1 MGGEVTREEVIGDIN
16 RMSRNK
22 IKIKELKEIFDI
34 TMFTPDEISFLYKK
48 FLQLKPN
55 KDSVITT
62 YQQFMQCDFM
72 RNSPFGFHLL
82 EVFRLV
88 DVKETYENNFIESL
102 FQVVNE
108 VISFRMFVLIMFCFS
123 EHIDNEQ
130 KSVIYF
136 KLFDFDNDEKISK
149 NDIETYLCNLSKSP
163 EELIDIPLR
172 EYNNDTVD
180 TNKDNNISQMEL
192 PNTIKEQKQERQQ
205 SDADLLTLVENKR
218 IKEEEQKDTVINV
231 NNNTNDNIKEE
242 ERALYRKIAEMIIN
256 ESSNKDYL
264 SYTDFKYM
272 FIGSQYLKDYTH
284 NIYLYD

>member
-1 MGGEVTREEVIGDIN
+1 
-16 RMSRNK
+16 
-22 IKIKELKEIFDI
+22 
-34 TMFTPDEISFLYKK
+34 
-48 FLQLKPN
+48 
-55 KDSVITT
+55 
-62 YQQFMQCDFM
+62 M

-136 KLFDFDNDEKISK
+136 QLFDFDNDEKISK

-205 SDADLLTLVENKR
+205 SDADLLTLVD
-218 IKEEEQKDTVINV
+218 IK
-231 NNNTNDNIKEE
+231 
-242 ERALYRKIAEMIIN
+242 
-256 ESSNKDYL
+256 
-264 SYTDFKYM
+264 
-272 FIGSQYLKDYTH
+272 G
-284 NIYLYD
+284 

>member
-1 MGGEVTREEVIGDIN
+1 
-16 RMSRNK
+16 MSRNK

-48 FLQLKPN
+48 FLQLKLN
-55 KDSVITT
+55 KDSVIT

-88 DVKETYENNFIESL
+88 DVKETYENNFIKSL

-149 NDIETYLCNLSKSP
+149 NDIETYLCNLSKSS

-218 IKEEEQKDTVINV
+218 IKEDEQKDTVINV

>member
-48 FLQLKPN
+48 FLQLKLN
-55 KDSVITT
+55 KDSLIT

-218 IKEEEQKDTVINV
+218 IKEDEQKDTVINV

>member
-16 RMSRNK
+16 RMSRNE

-55 KDSVITT
+55 KDSVIT

-72 RNSPFGFHLL
+72 RNYPFGFHLL

-136 KLFDFDNDEKISK
+136 
-149 NDIETYLCNLSKSP
+149 
-163 EELIDIPLR
+163 
-172 EYNNDTVD
+172 
-180 TNKDNNISQMEL
+180 
-192 PNTIKEQKQERQQ
+192 
-205 SDADLLTLVENKR
+205 
-218 IKEEEQKDTVINV
+218 
-231 NNNTNDNIKEE
+231 
-242 ERALYRKIAEMIIN
+242 
-256 ESSNKDYL
+256 
-264 SYTDFKYM
+264 
-272 FIGSQYLKDYTH
+272 
-284 NIYLYD
+284 

>member
-22 IKIKELKEIFDI
+22 IKRKELKEIFDI

-55 KDSVITT
+55 KDSVIT

>member
-55 KDSVITT
+55 KDSVIT

-205 SDADLLTLVENKR
+205 SDADLLTLVDNKR
-218 IKEEEQKDTVINV
+218 IKEDEQKDTVINV

-242 ERALYRKIAEMIIN
+242 ERAIYRKIAEMIIN

>member
-55 KDSVITT
+55 KDSVIT

-149 NDIETYLCNLSKSP
+149 NDIETYHCNLSKSP

-218 IKEEEQKDTVINV
+218 IKEDEQKDTVINV

>member
-16 RMSRNK
+16 RMSRNE

-55 KDSVITT
+55 KDSVIT

-136 KLFDFDNDEKISK
+136 QLFDFDNDEKISK

-218 IKEEEQKDTVINV
+218 IKEDEQKDTVINV

-242 ERALYRKIAEMIIN
+242 ERAIYRKIAEMIIN

>member
-55 KDSVITT
+55 KDSVIT

>member
-1 MGGEVTREEVIGDIN
+1 M
-16 RMSRNK
+16 
-22 IKIKELKEIFDI
+22 
-34 TMFTPDEISFLYKK
+34 
-48 FLQLKPN
+48 
-55 KDSVITT
+55 
-62 YQQFMQCDFM
+62 
-72 RNSPFGFHLL
+72 
-82 EVFRLV
+82 FRLV

-136 KLFDFDNDEKISK
+136 QLFDFDNDKKISK

-218 IKEEEQKDTVINV
+218 IKEDEQKDTVINV
-231 NNNTNDNIKEE
+231 NNNTKDVVAAINNVNSSANSTKTKVYSGDKFKMNI
-242 ERALYRKIAEMIIN
+242 IIQ
-256 ESSNKDYL
+256 KMTIFRGL
-264 SYTDFKYM
+264 QF
-272 FIGSQYLKDYTH
+272 FL
-284 NIYLYD
+284 LLRL

>member
-48 FLQLKPN
+48 FLQLKLN
-55 KDSVITT
+55 KDSVIT

-130 KSVIYF
+130 KSVISF

-218 IKEEEQKDTVINV
+218 IKEDEQKDTVINV

>member
-22 IKIKELKEIFDI
+22 IKRKELKEIFDI

-55 KDSVITT
+55 KDSVIT

-218 IKEEEQKDTVINV
+218 IKEDEQKDTVINV

>member
-55 KDSVITT
+55 KDSVIT

-130 KSVIYF
+130 KSVISF

-218 IKEEEQKDTVINV
+218 IKEDEQKDTVINV

-264 SYTDFKYM
+264 SYTNFKYM
-272 FIGSQYLKDYTH
+272 FIGSQY
-284 NIYLYD
+284 

>member
-55 KDSVITT
+55 KDSVIT

-172 EYNNDTVD
+172 EYNNDTVN

-218 IKEEEQKDTVINV
+218 IKEDEQKDTVINV

>member
-22 IKIKELKEIFDI
+22 RKIKELKEIFDI

-55 KDSVITT
+55 KDSVIT

-82 EVFRLV
+82 KVFRLV

-218 IKEEEQKDTVINV
+218 IKEDEQKDTVINV

>member
-55 KDSVITT
+55 KDSVIT

-136 KLFDFDNDEKISK
+136 QLFDFDNDEKISK

-218 IKEEEQKDTVINV
+218 IKEDEQKDTVINV

>member
-55 KDSVITT
+55 KDSVIT

-218 IKEEEQKDTVINV
+218 IKEDEQKYTVINV

>member
-1 MGGEVTREEVIGDIN
+1 M
-16 RMSRNK
+16 
-22 IKIKELKEIFDI
+22 
-34 TMFTPDEISFLYKK
+34 
-48 FLQLKPN
+48 
-55 KDSVITT
+55 
-62 YQQFMQCDFM
+62 
-72 RNSPFGFHLL
+72 
-82 EVFRLV
+82 FRLV

-218 IKEEEQKDTVINV
+218 IKEDEQKDTVINV

>member
-55 KDSVITT
+55 KDSVIT
-62 YQQFMQCDFM
+62 YQQFMQCDFV
-72 RNSPFGFHLL
+72 RGSPFGFHLL

-218 IKEEEQKDTVINV
+218 IKEEE
-231 NNNTNDNIKEE
+231 
-242 ERALYRKIAEMIIN
+242 RALYRKIAEMIIN

>member
-55 KDSVITT
+55 KDSVIT

-130 KSVIYF
+130 KSVIYL

-218 IKEEEQKDTVINV
+218 IKEDEQKDTVINV

>member
-55 KDSVITT
+55 KDSVIT

-272 FIGSQYLKDYTH
+272 FIGSQYLKRYTH

>member
-55 KDSVITT
+55 NDSVKT

-102 FQVVNE
+102 F
-108 VISFRMFVLIMFCFS
+108 
-123 EHIDNEQ
+123 
-130 KSVIYF
+130 K
-136 KLFDFDNDEKISK
+136 
-149 NDIETYLCNLSKSP
+149 
-163 EELIDIPLR
+163 
-172 EYNNDTVD
+172 
-180 TNKDNNISQMEL
+180 
-192 PNTIKEQKQERQQ
+192 
-205 SDADLLTLVENKR
+205 
-218 IKEEEQKDTVINV
+218 
-231 NNNTNDNIKEE
+231 
-242 ERALYRKIAEMIIN
+242 
-256 ESSNKDYL
+256 
-264 SYTDFKYM
+264 
-272 FIGSQYLKDYTH
+272 
-284 NIYLYD
+284 

>member
-55 KDSVITT
+55 KDSVIT

-130 KSVIYF
+130 KSVIYL

-218 IKEEEQKDTVINV
+218 IKEDEQKDTVINV

-284 NIYLYD
+284 NIYFYD

>member
-55 KDSVITT
+55 KDSVIT

-218 IKEEEQKDTVINV
+218 IKEDEQKDTVINV

-256 ESSNKDYL
+256 ESSNKDYF

-272 FIGSQYLKDYTH
+272 FIGSQYIKDYTH

>member
-55 KDSVITT
+55 KDSVIT

-218 IKEEEQKDTVINV
+218 IKEDEQKDTVINV

>member
-55 KDSVITT
+55 KDSVIT

-102 FQVVNE
+102 FQVINE

-218 IKEEEQKDTVINV
+218 IKEDEQKDTVINV